1 MVQTYQEAVEE
12 IKSRLDI
19 VEVVQRYV
27 VLKKSG
33 ANYMGCCPFHK
44 EKTPSFSVNR
54 AKGIFKCF
62 GCGEGGDAISFLMK
76 IQNKDF
82 KEVIEDEAK
91 NLGIELQQ
99 SFGSGNFNKKKQAA
113 SDAMKMAAEFFH
125 KNLLTLPD
133 AQFAAEY
140 LKNRSISDEVIETY
154 QLGYAPKSYD
164 ALQKTLN
171 IDPQILES
179 AGLVI
184 KRDREKGYVDRFRNR
199 LIIPVYDENGHVVA
213 FGARALEAGQNP
225 KYLNSPDTILYNKS
239 RILYGFDKAK
249 DAIREQDSVIICEGY
264 FDTISLQA
272 GGVKN
277 AVASCGTALT
287 QDHIRLIAKYCESR
301 KIYLAFDTDNAGQM
315 ATERS
320 AELIKEAF
328 SGLGDIRQFDSC
340 YLTAGDKY
348 SCEIRV
354 ISPPQGKDPDEFIR
368 ENGGQAYIE
377 HLKKAPL
384 LLDYRFETLLS
395 KVNNDTTPL
404 EKNEIVAKII
414 SLIEEIGNNIVQ
426 NEYVKRIATRLKI
439 DESLLLREIKAFERK
454 NETQNEIDVQPQS
467 QIVTKSSNFI
477 EKMQK
482 NLCSL
487 FFTNVSDSNRS
498 ELIRIIKAQKIEN
511 KNLKTLVQTIDKATF
526 TSNNTQEFAAELF
539 NEFANNSEI
548 KNIITDLIY
557 LSKCY
562 ENLTEKEVQ
571 VAIKE
576 TTNKIELL
584 RRKEEIKQLRL
595 KSRNVNKSESD
606 EVQYQ
611 ITVNEK
617 LKSEN
622 WRN

>member
-1 MVQTYQEAVEE
+1 M
-12 IKSRLDI
+12 
-19 VEVVQRYV
+19 
-27 VLKKSG
+27 
-33 ANYMGCCPFHK
+33 
-44 EKTPSFSVNR
+44 
-54 AKGIFKCF
+54 
-62 GCGEGGDAISFLMK
+62 
-76 IQNKDF
+76 
-82 KEVIEDEAK
+82 
-91 NLGIELQQ
+91 
-99 SFGSGNFNKKKQAA
+99 
-113 SDAMKMAAEFFH
+113 
-125 KNLLTLPD
+125 
-133 AQFAAEY
+133 
-140 LKNRSISDEVIETY
+140 
-154 QLGYAPKSYD
+154 
-164 ALQKTLN
+164 
-171 IDPQILES
+171 
-179 AGLVI
+179 
-184 KRDREKGYVDRFRNR
+184 
-199 LIIPVYDENGHVVA
+199 
-213 FGARALEAGQNP
+213 
-225 KYLNSPDTILYNKS
+225 
-239 RILYGFDKAK
+239 
-249 DAIREQDSVIICEGY
+249 
-264 FDTISLQA
+264 
-272 GGVKN
+272 
-277 AVASCGTALT
+277 
-287 QDHIRLIAKYCESR
+287 
-301 KIYLAFDTDNAGQM
+301 
-315 ATERS
+315 
-320 AELIKEAF
+320 
-328 SGLGDIRQFDSC
+328 
-340 YLTAGDKY
+340 
-348 SCEIRV
+348 
-354 ISPPQGKDPDEFIR
+354 
-368 ENGGQAYIE
+368 
-377 HLKKAPL
+377 
-384 LLDYRFETLLS
+384 
-395 KVNNDTTPL
+395 
-404 EKNEIVAKII
+404 AKII

-454 NETQNEIDVQPQS
+454 NETQNEIVVQPQS

-611 ITVNEK
+611 MTVNEK

>member
-1 MVQTYQEAVEE
+1 
-12 IKSRLDI
+12 
-19 VEVVQRYV
+19 
-27 VLKKSG
+27 
-33 ANYMGCCPFHK
+33 
-44 EKTPSFSVNR
+44 
-54 AKGIFKCF
+54 
-62 GCGEGGDAISFLMK
+62 
-76 IQNKDF
+76 
-82 KEVIEDEAK
+82 
-91 NLGIELQQ
+91 
-99 SFGSGNFNKKKQAA
+99 
-113 SDAMKMAAEFFH
+113 
-125 KNLLTLPD
+125 
-133 AQFAAEY
+133 
-140 LKNRSISDEVIETY
+140 
-154 QLGYAPKSYD
+154 
-164 ALQKTLN
+164 
-171 IDPQILES
+171 
-179 AGLVI
+179 
-184 KRDREKGYVDRFRNR
+184 
-199 LIIPVYDENGHVVA
+199 
-213 FGARALEAGQNP
+213 
-225 KYLNSPDTILYNKS
+225 
-239 RILYGFDKAK
+239 
-249 DAIREQDSVIICEGY
+249 
-264 FDTISLQA
+264 
-272 GGVKN
+272 
-277 AVASCGTALT
+277 
-287 QDHIRLIAKYCESR
+287 
-301 KIYLAFDTDNAGQM
+301 
-315 ATERS
+315 
-320 AELIKEAF
+320 
-328 SGLGDIRQFDSC
+328 
-340 YLTAGDKY
+340 LTAGDKY

-395 KVNNDTTPL
+395 KVNDDTTPL

-454 NETQNEIDVQPQS
+454 NETQNEIIVQPQS

-511 KNLKTLVQTIDKATF
+511 ENLKTLVQTIDKATF